1 MAKIKLLVMKNC
13 YINHSYFC
21 SSCLVLLDSFTLY
34 LLSVFTLCIYSR
46 HMHLFSSILLQ
57 AIMGESDYL

>member
-21 SSCLVLLDSFTLY
+21 SSCLVLLDSFTL
-34 LLSVFTLCIYSR
+34 CIYSLYIFEAYAFIFFNIVTS
-46 HMHLFSSILLQ
+46 HY
-57 AIMGESDYL
+57 G